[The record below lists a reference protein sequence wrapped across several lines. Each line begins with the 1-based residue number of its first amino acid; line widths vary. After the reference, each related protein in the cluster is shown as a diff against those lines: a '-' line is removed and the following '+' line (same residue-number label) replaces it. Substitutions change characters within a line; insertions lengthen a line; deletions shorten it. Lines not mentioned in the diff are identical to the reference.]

1 MIFCDSHSH
10 LYLKEFDADR
20 AETVERSNQ
29 AGVKYIFLPNVDEAS
44 INPMYSLCDAFPN
57 TCFPILGLHPCS
69 VRENYKDQLSA
80 IFNGINEKRAV
91 AVGEIGIDL
100 FWDKTY
106 LEEQKKALIIQLEK
120 AVELD
125 LPVVIHTRES
135 FEQTYTI
142 INDFKGIRG
151 VYHCFSGDLKQAE
164 MALAQGF
171 YLGIGGVVT
180 YKNAAILHE
189 VAKEMPLER
198 MVLESDAPYLTPAP
212 FRGQRN
218 ESAYVIHTAKRIAE
232 LRCISLE
239 ALANQTTQNTL
250 DLFKMA

>member
-1 MIFCDSHSH
+1 MIFCDSHTH

-20 AETVERSNQ
+20 TETVERSIQ
-29 AGVKYIFLPNVDEAS
+29 AGVKYLFLPNVDEAS
-44 INPMYSLCDAFPN
+44 INPMYSLCDSFPN
-57 TCFPILGLHPCS
+57 NCFPILGLHPCS
-69 VRENYKDQLSA
+69 VAENFTDQLSA
-80 IFNGINEKRAV
+80 IFSGHNEKRAV
-91 AVGEIGIDL
+91 AIGEIGIDL
-100 FWDKTY
+100 YWDKTY
-106 LEEQKKALIIQLEK
+106 LEEQKKVLIIQLEK

-135 FEQTYTI
+135 FEQTYAI

-164 MALAQGF
+164 LALAQGF

-198 MVLESDAPYLTPAP
+198 MVLESDAPYLTPVP
-212 FRGQRN
+212 YRGQRN

-232 LRCISLE
+232 LRGLSLE
-239 ALANQTTQNTL
+239 MIANQTTQNTL